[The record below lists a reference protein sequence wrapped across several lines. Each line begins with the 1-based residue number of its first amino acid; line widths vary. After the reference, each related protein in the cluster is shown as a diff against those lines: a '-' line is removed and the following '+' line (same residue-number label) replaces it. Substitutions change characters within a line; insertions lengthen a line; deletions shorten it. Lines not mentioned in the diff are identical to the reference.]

1 MAEQTGQSGRSTF
14 EEFGRKVDAHMGSF
28 APKMEDEVRRVIAYL
43 NDQVVPQ
50 VRRES
55 STALRAAAEQLS
67 RLAERLEQNRAAAGQ
82 APASQSSEAH
92 PGE

>member
-1 MAEQTGQSGRSTF
+1 MAEQTGQGGRSTF
-14 EEFGRKVDAHMGSF
+14 EQFGRKVDARVGSF

-67 RLAERLEQNRAAAGQ
+67 RLAERLEEQRAA
-82 APASQSSEAH
+82 SQPQPPSGEAH
-92 PGE
+92 ASE